1 MNKILLMVFLGFIL
15 LVAGCTE
22 KPAEKPGIVNEA
34 TINHR
39 TYGGFVMQNMAIQEL
54 MINTTAVT
62 LSYYSPTYELTQRSI
77 KPLNASTREDLLQL
91 FRDND
96 FLEMNATYVPQPGQP
111 VVTDVGIV
119 EISLL
124 QKDFKRP

>member
-1 MNKILLMVFLGFIL
+1 MNKLLLMVFLGFIL

-22 KPAEKPGIVNEA
+22 KPAEKAGIVNEA

-77 KPLNASTREDLLQL
+77 KP
-91 FRDND
+91 
-96 FLEMNATYVPQPGQP
+96 
-111 VVTDVGIV
+111 
-119 EISLL
+119 
-124 QKDFKRP
+124 